1 MSHPHKQDK
10 KATSY
15 VKSLGENIEQ
25 LGWIKTFQLGS
36 FLEGFQDSPG
46 VLSVSYLSVSCLFL
60 VQVKYV
66 LFAVTPIF
74 GLCIVTQL

>member
-1 MSHPHKQDK
+1 MSLPHKQGK

-25 LGWIKTFQLGS
+25 LEWIKTFQLGL
-36 FLEGFQDSPG
+36 FLEVFQYSPG
-46 VLSVSYLSVSCLFL
+46 VFSVSDLSISCLFL

-66 LFAVTPIF
+66 LFAVTPIS
-74 GLCIVTQL
+74 GI

>member
-1 MSHPHKQDK
+1 MSLPHKQGK

-15 VKSLGENIEQ
+15 VTSFGENIEQ

-36 FLEGFQDSPG
+36 FLEVFQYSPG
-46 VLSVSYLSVSCLFL
+46 VFSVSYLSISCLFL

-66 LFAVTPIF
+66 LFAVTPIS
-74 GLCIVTQL
+74 GM

>member
-1 MSHPHKQDK
+1 MSLSHKQGK

-25 LGWIKTFQLGS
+25 LEWIKTFQLGL
-36 FLEGFQDSPG
+36 FLEVFQYSPG
-46 VLSVSYLSVSCLFL
+46 VFSVSDLSISCLFL

-66 LFAVTPIF
+66 LFAVTPIS
-74 GLCIVTQL
+74 GM

>member
-1 MSHPHKQDK
+1 MSLPHKQDK

-25 LGWIKTFQLGS
+25 LGS
-36 FLEGFQDSPG
+36 FLEVFQDSPG
-46 VLSVSYLSVSCLFL
+46 VLNVSYPSVSCLFL

-66 LFAVTPIF
+66 LFAVTPIS
-74 GLCIVTQL
+74 GL